1 MNMCPGAR
9 HSETLKSI
17 LFYRH
22 VFVIIIKTLN
32 VHQFPGISAGHLPS
46 KSRGRDASQSD
57 YDIINTGCSLS
68 LCCTTLMAFSV
79 GSARESHAEL
89 NFDHTTGFVLC
100 SKPALR
106 WGIGFTIER
115 AHLDSTPKP
124 ASGALTAAK
133 DFLSQSQTSEAA
145 TRAPELSWNL
155 CCWYYQRWWSDIC
168 YTCLH
173 HSNETEKIDPF
184 AKLSYCCSVCEALRY
199 LRCT

>member
-1 MNMCPGAR
+1 MYRSTAF
-9 HSETLKSI
+9 SQLSLLKSI
-17 LFYRH
+17 LFNRH
-22 VFVIIIKTLN
+22 VFVIIIKALN
-32 VHQFPGISAGHLPS
+32 VHQFSSVSAGHLPS

-68 LCCTTLMAFSV
+68 LLHNTNGFSV

-133 DFLSQSQTSEAA
+133 DFLSQSQTSVA
-145 TRAPELSWNL
+145 TTRVPELLCHL
-155 CCWYYQRWWSDIC
+155 CC
-168 YTCLH
+168 
-173 HSNETEKIDPF
+173 
-184 AKLSYCCSVCEALRY
+184 
-199 LRCT
+199 